1 MNENTT
7 TPIVNS
13 ATTTTTTN
21 SESGKQPPAQ
31 GSVVTGRILRP
42 APADKNFVLVKLEGG
57 FTGLLHE
64 SQVSG
69 DSREAR
75 STRLHGFK
83 SNETVTVA
91 VEKVGNSEGKLRI
104 QLSERA
110 IERQS
115 RDAFASSL
123 TPGQTVTGTVCG
135 FLPSKENKD
144 ERIGAFVELEQGV
157 RGLVH
162 VSELD
167 GNSREEREAALA
179 AMQTGETLTVAVIK
193 VEPGERGFRIAL
205 SQRRQSAKEH
215 LAKLEQGE
223 VLKGRVFK
231 TDGDQYLLD
240 LGNGL
245 VGVLPTGAVKG
256 TLSRGA
262 SVRVKVESVTADG
275 QVHLTRDG
283 VK

>member
-1 MNENTT
+1 MNENTA
-7 TPIVNS
+7 TPIVTN
-13 ATTTTTTN
+13 ATTTN
-21 SESGKQPPAQ
+21 NNESGKQPPAQ

-69 DSREAR
+69 NSREAR

-110 IERQS
+110 IERQA
-115 RDAFASSL
+115 RDSFASSL

-135 FLPSKENKD
+135 FLPSKDNKE
-144 ERIGAFVELEQGV
+144 ERIGAFLELEQGV

-205 SQRRQSAKEH
+205 SQRRQSAKQY
-215 LAKLEQGE
+215 LAQLEQGE

-231 TDGDQYLLD
+231 ADGDQYLLD

-245 VGVLPTGAVKG
+245 VGALPAGAVRG
-256 TLSRGA
+256 TLNRGA
-262 SVRVKVESVTADG
+262 SVRVKVESVSEDG
-275 QVHLTRDG
+275 TVHLARA
-283 VK
+283 

>member
-1 MNENTT
+1 MNENTIAS
-7 TPIVNS
+7 IV
-13 ATTTTTTN
+13 TN
-21 SESGKQPPAQ
+21 APTDNNQSSKQPPAL
-31 GSVVTGRILRP
+31 GSVVTGLILRP

-69 DSREAR
+69 NSREAR
-75 STRLHGFK
+75 SARLHGFK

-91 VEKVGNSEGKLRI
+91 VEKVGNSQGKLRI

-115 RDAFASSL
+115 RDAFAASL

-135 FLPSKENKD
+135 FLLSKEN
-144 ERIGAFVELEQGV
+144 ENQRIGVFLELEQGV

-167 GNSREEREAALA
+167 GSSREEREAALA
-179 AMQTGETLTVAVIK
+179 AVQTGETLTVAVIK
-193 VEPGERGFRIAL
+193 VDPGERGFRIAL

-215 LAKLEQGE
+215 LGKLQQGD

-231 TDGDQYLLD
+231 TDGDHYLLD

-245 VGVLPTGAVKG
+245 VGLLPTGAVKG
-256 TLSRGA
+256 TLNCGA
-262 SVRVKVESVTADG
+262 SVRVRVESVTADG
-275 QVHLTRDG
+275 RVRLTRDG